1 MSPDRHI
8 TMAEA
13 LRLTRAGR
21 LTEATAVL
29 QRGLASVGAA
39 APRKSTA
46 AQPLAELGHLR
57 LPVSNI
63 VPARWPELPRAYAA
77 SARRRVTEDR
87 QFPLPG
93 LPDTVSPADSPGAGR
108 TTRDGAPVR
117 ATAGPGGE
125 IRHLTHT
132 EGAGT
137 RSYDLYIPTGYA
149 GEPVPLV
156 VMLHGGKQDGSDF
169 AAGTR
174 MNDFAEQHTFLVAYP
189 EQSRTANNGRYWN
202 WFSASHQQADAGEPA
217 IIAGITREVMRD
229 LVVDP
234 TRVYVAGLSAGGAM
248 AAVMAATYPDL
259 YAAVG
264 VHSGIAYGA
273 AHDVGS
279 AFAAMRTGG
288 TPAPTSAV
296 PVIVIHGDR
305 DTIVASV
312 NANKVIASRLAVGD
326 IRDQD
331 APITTRINRG
341 RSYTRTVHRNLDGIA
356 VAESLIVEGGGHA
369 WYGGDPVGSY
379 TSSDGPN
386 SSAEMIRF
394 FLQHRGPAHNPDQ
407 RSNTP

>member
-77 SARRRVTEDR
+77 SARQRVTEDR

-108 TTRDGAPVR
+108 TTRDGAPAR

-125 IRHLTHT
+125 IRHLTRT

-149 GEPVPLV
+149 GDPVPLV

-174 MNDFAEQHTFLVAYP
+174 MNDFAEQCTFVVAYP
-189 EQSRTANNGRYWN
+189 EQSRAANNGRYWN
-202 WFSASHQQADAGEPA
+202 WFSASHQQANAGEPA
-217 IIAGITREVMRD
+217 IIAGITRHVVRD

-234 TRVYVAGLSAGGAM
+234 ARVYIAGLSAGGAM

-259 YAAVG
+259 YAGAG
-264 VHSGIAYGA
+264 VHSGIGYQA

-279 AFAAMRTGG
+279 AFATMRTGG
-288 TPAPTSAV
+288 TPTATGTV
-296 PVIVIHGDR
+296 PMIVIHGDK
-305 DTIVASV
+305 DTIVAPV
-312 NANKVIASRLAVGD
+312 NAAKLISCRLAAGDIASQSG
-326 IRDQD
+326 
-331 APITTRINRG
+331 PITERADSG
-341 RSYTRTVHRNLDGIA
+341 RPYIRTTYYRSDGVA
-356 VAESLIVEGGGHA
+356 VAESLIVHGGGHA
-369 WYGGDPVGSY
+369 WYGGNPAGSY
-379 TSSDGPN
+379 TDPEGPDA
-386 SSAEMIRF
+386 SAEMVRF
-394 FLQHRGPAHNPDQ
+394 FLLHEATSHR
-407 RSNTP
+407 S